1 MILGDHRRGGLGLGI
16 QHGGFCVGCSWV
28 IMAALFALGVM
39 NLTWM
44 AVVAALIVAE
54 RLLPRP
60 APLVV
65 ALILAGLAVSCRAR
79 AGRPA
84 GVHHPRLAAAA
95 RDADELTAEPRDMT
109 AQPEHLHDVRF
120 PDESEEYRQARDAL
134 LHAEKDLRD
143 RTEELARQRR
153 ELPLGG
159 VAPDDYEFQEW
170 DTRTGS
176 RRAVTLSEL
185 FEDGKDT
192 LFLYSFMFIAGPD
205 GDPIGSPCPNCTSI
219 IDAVAGQARHL
230 TQRINLAVSAKAP
243 IEHFRAHAHGRG
255 WADIRLLSSGE
266 NSFNRDYGAED
277 QEGRQWPYW
286 NILDCTPEGRP
297 EDNTPRLEYR

>member
-1 MILGDHRRGGLGLGI
+1 
-16 QHGGFCVGCSWV
+16 
-28 IMAALFALGVM
+28 
-39 NLTWM
+39 
-44 AVVAALIVAE
+44 
-54 RLLPRP
+54 
-60 APLVV
+60 
-65 ALILAGLAVSCRAR
+65 
-79 AGRPA
+79 
-84 GVHHPRLAAAA
+84 
-95 RDADELTAEPRDMT
+95 MT

-120 PDESEEYRQARDAL
+120 PDKSEEYRQARDAL

-143 RTEELARQRR
+143 RTEEVARQRR

-277 QEGRQWPYW
+277 QEAGSGRTGTFSTARPRGAPKT
-286 NILDCTPEGRP
+286 TPHGWSTDDKPPCGMTTASRATARRP
-297 EDNTPRLEYR
+297 EARRSLRSRRAGRGAAARGPGQTGPAADRACAGRRPR

>member
-1 MILGDHRRGGLGLGI
+1 
-16 QHGGFCVGCSWV
+16 
-28 IMAALFALGVM
+28 
-39 NLTWM
+39 
-44 AVVAALIVAE
+44 
-54 RLLPRP
+54 
-60 APLVV
+60 
-65 ALILAGLAVSCRAR
+65 
-79 AGRPA
+79 
-84 GVHHPRLAAAA
+84 
-95 RDADELTAEPRDMT
+95 MT

-143 RTEELARQRR
+143 RTEEVARQRR

-159 VAPDDYEFQEW
+159 VVPNDYEFQEW

-176 RRAVTLSEL
+176 RRAVTLAKL

-243 IEHFRAHAHGRG
+243 IEHFRAHAHSRG

-277 QEGRQWPYW
+277 REGRQWPIATVFVRRDGRVHHWWSSELFWASHRDGEESRHVDFMWPYW

-297 EDNTPRLEYR
+297 EGNTPRLDYR